1 MVPLRMEGN
10 AAMKW
15 IVGAVLIAGLAF
27 VAVEIKSF
35 VGLLMFM
42 NGWG

>member
-1 MVPLRMEGN
+1 
-10 AAMKW
+10 MKW
-15 IVGAVLIAGLAF
+15 AVATVLAIAGLAF